1 MKQLVFIIATHNPFV
16 ASSSPDAYVYALVYN
31 ESQHVHYE
39 LLEAAD
45 LAGSANEGLRELL
58 GVPLSFPVWVE

>member
-31 ESQHVHYE
+31 ESRRVHYE

-45 LAGSANEGLRELL
+45 LAGSANERLGELL